1 MFRAKKLNLKYRY
14 IACSFSPSAIANVFL
29 YSHVAWHGLADGLIG
44 KIMGQRDRVIKVRDG
59 DGVGGKREVIAADAR
74 KRAHRQHVLV

>member
-1 MFRAKKLNLKYRY
+1 MYRAKKLNLKYRD
-14 IACSFSPSAIANVFL
+14 IACSLSPSAIANVFL
-29 YSHVAWHGLADGLIG
+29 HSHVAIGLADGLVG